1 MYDRWLSLDLR
12 DFDSIPQEDMTK
24 TYAQVMKQIDSL
36 SREADKLKRKEE
48 GKPEDDAIE
57 NGEPVVEPAADDL
70 PGTPPVRSAT

>member
-1 MYDRWLSLDLR
+1 MATPNYSYEKRQKELAKKR
-12 DFDSIPQEDMTK
+12 TK
-24 TYAQVMKQIDSL
+24 
-36 SREADKLKRKEE
+36 EDKLKRKEE